1 MPYIFVTTQYPS
13 HKVLEVGEAYL
24 EGLKKY
30 PPDRSLSNE
39 VVPAAVK
46 TTLQGIKVMA
56 IIEPKAGKFEEALAR
71 LNKVMAMYMPIEGLE
86 CSIETYGTVSE
97 AMTSIGMSLPE

>member
-13 HKVLEVGEAYL
+13 HKAQEVGEAYL

-56 IIEPKAGKFEEALAR
+56 IIEPKAGKFEETLAR
-71 LNKVMAMYMPIEGLE
+71 VNMLMAMYMPIEGLE
-86 CSIETYGTVSE
+86 CAIETYGTVSE